1 MKFDCDIYL
10 NDCLYA
16 AITVEQG
23 TFDQIARHIEDM
35 FELSVDELKENN
47 LVFKLFRK
55 DNGLTTELGTG
66 YYRTRQWVSA

>member
-1 MKFDCDIYL
+1 
-10 NDCLYA
+10 
-16 AITVEQG
+16 
-23 TFDQIARHIEDM
+23 M